1 MEKIVFRVIIV
12 AGVCCLS
19 TKHVHIQRSL
29 TWADARKFCQANFI
43 NLSPL
48 TSQLEEQVF
57 RDTVGEEG
65 IRGWIGLYWDQVN
78 SSWKWSGGDIF
89 SSWTDIYKDI
99 NSDDKLPAN
108 NLPTAN
114 NIWWTRNKWISLDG
128 TSTHWFFCLNL
139 TVVQQ
144 EKTWEEA
151 LEHCNENHSNFTSL
165 LSKTENLLAMNEIN
179 KTGINERVWIG
190 LRYLGDRWLWLN
202 GDPLV
207 YQAWS
212 QGGDQ
217 DQLCPVTRRCGALTK
232 NGTWEN
238 RDCQEK
244 LPFIC
249 A

>member
-1 MEKIVFRVIIV
+1 MLE
-12 AGVCCLS
+12 S
-19 TKHVHIQRSL
+19 TAKL
-29 TWADARKFCQANFI
+29 TSSTFH
-43 NLSPL
+43 LSPVSWRSRCSE
-48 TSQLEEQVF
+48 TQWVKKALEDGSVS
-57 RDTVGEEG
+57 TG
-65 IRGWIGLYWDQVN
+65 IKSTAHGNGQEVT
-78 SSWKWSGGDIF
+78 F
-89 SSWTDIYKDI
+89 S
-99 NSDDKLPAN
+99 
-108 NLPTAN
+108 
-114 NIWWTRNKWISLDG
+114 
-128 TSTHWFFCLNL
+128 
-139 TVVQQ
+139 VQQ

-179 KTGINERVWIG
+179 KTGINEPVWIG

-212 QGGDQ
+212 QRGDQ